1 MTARRKHGQKQKKEK
16 NISMTKPTDSSPIL
30 DDSDKYRDADRIE
43 EAGSIPLT
51 PAQKNLVEH
60 IEAGNRNKV
69 LNWEDLSNR
78 GDSFHEFPTY
88 IKHWETAKP
97 WGWEL
102 RVLTEDGLH
111 IFHLKW
117 NKYKRPREL
126 SKRQEC
132 PHN

>member
-1 MTARRKHGQKQKKEK
+1 
-16 NISMTKPTDSSPIL
+16 MTKLTGSSPVL

-60 IEAGNRNKV
+60 IEAGIKSHNDRDKV
-69 LNWEDLSNR
+69 MEWEDLSNR

-102 RVLTEDGLH
+102 RILTEDGLH

-117 NKYKRPREL
+117 KNYKRPSLMTEEKGKQGR
-126 SKRQEC
+126 C